1 MGNKYVHFRMK
12 VFRILI
18 VCAFIITVFATSV
31 FVYNY
36 VKNEE
41 KIMNYSLSVT
51 SEFVNERIAGYR
63 MRMISLFASN
73 VANLIEYSGNDIVK
87 TDAVEDVF
95 SNIYAENNGIQF
107 IYYIKDGDSC
117 SIGEGIGDIEQRNEI
132 FGEFNKFKKKHP
144 DQQYWKY
151 MVDDKG
157 GDCIIFCRDIIYLTY
172 DYKKKNIGTVCVG
185 LNIRDLNSEC
195 FDGIQFDNSYVCNQF
210 ITDLYGTIVF
220 ATDETLIGKKISS
233 IYDENKSTICG
244 KRQVVCLEKGT
255 DWSLITYVK
264 GSVGNLFSR
273 RIFAVIILVGIIISL
288 CMIVIIS
295 LASKRAA
302 KPLEDLYEYVD
313 NINVDD
319 INMNIRSAADNTEI
333 GKIAD
338 KFNNVLENLEE
349 KIKNEYK
356 LQLELKDARLKL
368 YESQMN
374 PHFLYNT
381 LQLIQMMS
389 IMDEKEN
396 VCKVVSSLSQML
408 DFSLENENEIRF
420 EEELD
425 NIENYF
431 NIIMFRYKDKFN
443 YSMIVDENVKECYTI
458 KFLIQPFV
466 ENAIK
471 YGFKNKKSNWEIGV
485 LVRKVGS
492 EIVIV
497 VEDNGDGFEP
507 KKLRDINYALKNNIP
522 DESLGK
528 GIWNIHSM
536 LKLKYGKEYGISL
549 YRFNGKTQVV
559 VNIPYILYKNDGGG
573 NENL

>member
-1 MGNKYVHFRMK
+1 
-12 VFRILI
+12 
-18 VCAFIITVFATSV
+18 
-31 FVYNY
+31 
-36 VKNEE
+36 
-41 KIMNYSLSVT
+41 
-51 SEFVNERIAGYR
+51 
-63 MRMISLFASN
+63 
-73 VANLIEYSGNDIVK
+73 
-87 TDAVEDVF
+87 
-95 SNIYAENNGIQF
+95 
-107 IYYIKDGDSC
+107 
-117 SIGEGIGDIEQRNEI
+117 
-132 FGEFNKFKKKHP
+132 
-144 DQQYWKY
+144 
-151 MVDDKG
+151 
-157 GDCIIFCRDIIYLTY
+157 
-172 DYKKKNIGTVCVG
+172 
-185 LNIRDLNSEC
+185 
-195 FDGIQFDNSYVCNQF
+195 
-210 ITDLYGTIVF
+210 
-220 ATDETLIGKKISS
+220 
-233 IYDENKSTICG
+233 
-244 KRQVVCLEKGT
+244 
-255 DWSLITYVK
+255 
-264 GSVGNLFSR
+264 
-273 RIFAVIILVGIIISL
+273 
-288 CMIVIIS
+288 MIVIIS

-313 NINVDD
+313 NINIDD

-338 KFNNVLENLEE
+338 KFNNVLENLEK

-408 DFSLENENEIRF
+408 DFSLENKNEIRF

-431 NIIMFRYKDKFN
+431 NIIMFRHKDKFN

-507 KKLRDINYALKNNIP
+507 QKLRDINYALKNNIP

-528 GIWNIHSM
+528 GIWNIHSI